1 MHTKKSMTRV
11 RRSVFVVM
19 MDLTIVLRV
28 TRKFFLW
35 RKRIARSFKKK
46 KKKKRAERCGEL
58 RGRRRRQGIHRR
70 QNGVRERDVVS
81 LCKGR
86 KSGNGI
92 NKIK

>member
-1 MHTKKSMTRV
+1 MTRV

-19 MDLTIVLRV
+19 IDLSIVLRV
-28 TRKFFLW
+28 TRKFFPW
-35 RKRIARSFKKK
+35 RKQIARTFKKK

-58 RGRRRRQGIHRR
+58 QGRRRRRQGIH
-70 QNGVRERDVVS
+70 QLWNGVRERDNVS

-92 NKIK
+92 NKQ